1 MRIDPEFVAL
11 GLMKTAT
18 PVLFFTGDAG
28 AGRTAMA
35 IAAAQALA
43 DQGRQVMLVGAP
55 GLPLRP
61 RAELRVAC
69 ASGPS
74 AIAALLAQD
83 AGGTDHRLFDV
94 DLAALVHAWRSQPE
108 ALPDLHRHDAL
119 LALADPWR
127 TTVVLVSRPD
137 ATALL
142 DTARLH
148 EALLALDVR
157 RQWLLVVA
165 PPQARVALPESLKAL
180 PRDQVTLQADTRQA
194 TP

>member
-18 PVLFFTGDAG
+18 PVLFFTGDG
-28 AGRTAMA
+28 SAGRTAMA
-35 IAAAQALA
+35 IAGAQALA

-55 GLPLRP
+55 GLPVRP

-83 AGGTDHRLFDV
+83 GAGIDHRLFDV
-94 DLAALVHAWRSQPE
+94 DLGALVHAWRTQPE
-108 ALPDLHRHDAL
+108 TLPDLHRHDAL

-127 TTVVLVSRPD
+127 TTVVLVTLPD
-137 ATALL
+137 AAALL

-148 EALLALDVR
+148 EALLALEVR
-157 RQWLLVVA
+157 RQWLLVMA
-165 PPQARVALPESLKAL
+165 PLQARVALPESLRAL
-180 PRDQVTLQADTRQA
+180 PRDQVMLQTGAREATL
-194 TP
+194 